1 MKDNAYHRL
10 KNNYRLQ
17 ACDLK
22 RYTDPN
28 HLPKSSRLR
37 LPKPD
42 IAFGQSRAIKALN
55 TALDI
60 HANGYHVFA
69 VGENGLGKRTLIT
82 RLLAERAKHMPTPN
96 DWVYVH
102 HFEDIRRPIAID
114 FPAGM
119 AIIFQQKVHKL
130 WQNAKKKLVAK
141 LLGDTHQNH
150 IELIKSAIPLQQ
162 NKRFDA
168 INADA
173 KQHNLVL
180 KTTGDG
186 RVHFVTIDDSKP
198 IDNKKLTQL
207 QKQLLEAQIEL
218 SELEDSTHDALDE
231 LHQSTDQ
238 KST

>member
-1 MKDNAYHRL
+1 M
-10 KNNYRLQ
+10 
-17 ACDLK
+17 
-22 RYTDPN
+22 
-28 HLPKSSRLR
+28 
-37 LPKPD
+37 
-42 IAFGQSRAIKALN
+42 
-55 TALDI
+55 
-60 HANGYHVFA
+60 FA
-69 VGENGLGKRTLIT
+69 VGENGLGKRTLVT

-119 AIIFQQKVHKL
+119 AIIFQQKSINFGKMP
-130 WQNAKKKLVAK
+130 KKLVAK

-186 RVHFVTIDDSKP
+186 RVHFVAIDDSKP
-198 IDNKKLTQL
+198 IDT
-207 QKQLLEAQIEL
+207 
-218 SELEDSTHDALDE
+218 
-231 LHQSTDQ
+231 
-238 KST
+238 KSSPSFKTAFRGTN

>member
-1 MKDNAYHRL
+1 M
-10 KNNYRLQ
+10 
-17 ACDLK
+17 
-22 RYTDPN
+22 
-28 HLPKSSRLR
+28 
-37 LPKPD
+37 
-42 IAFGQSRAIKALN
+42 
-55 TALDI
+55 
-60 HANGYHVFA
+60 FA
-69 VGENGLGKRTLIT
+69 VGENGLSKRTLVT

-119 AIIFQQKVHKL
+119 AIIFNKRSINFGKMP
-130 WQNAKKKLVAK
+130 KKLVAK

-186 RVHFVTIDDSKP
+186 RVHFVAIDDNKP
-198 IDNKKLTQL
+198 IDT
-207 QKQLLEAQIEL
+207 
-218 SELEDSTHDALDE
+218 
-231 LHQSTDQ
+231 
-238 KST
+238 KSSPSFKNSF